1 MLKQLFRIKN
11 YLFALSLI
19 TFSLSVYY
27 LVGYYSN
34 TERLY
39 FTNNMQFGTYEL
51 GGIQEELKVLEEN
64 YPLLEDSFKQ
74 GSKQVYDTLLTLLG
88 DDAKNYYRSEGAY
101 DGTLMEGQ
109 LIYLPKGGD
118 MHVAYEYSNE
128 GDDFA
133 YTLLNLNSGS
143 SNSFDQDFEIT
154 TKKDLAPGVYYLY
167 PKAGKYLEG
176 HIQFRYEITLK

>member
-1 MLKQLFRIKN
+1 MLKQIFSIKSF
-11 YLFALSLI
+11 LFALSLI
-19 TFSLSVYY
+19 AFSLSVYY

-39 FTNNMQFGTYEL
+39 WGNNMQFGTYEL
-51 GGIQEELKVLEEN
+51 SDITEEISLLQEN
-64 YPLLEDSFKQ
+64 YPILESSFKQ
-74 GSKQVYDTLLTLLG
+74 GSKQVYDTLLSLLG

-101 DGTLMEGQ
+101 DGSLLEGQ

-118 MHVAYEYSNE
+118 MHLAYEYSNQ

-133 YTLLNLNSGS
+133 YTLLNLGNGNST
-143 SNSFDQDFEIT
+143 SFDQDFDIA
-154 TKKDLAPGVYYLY
+154 TKKDLAPGVYYFY
-167 PKAGKYLEG
+167 PKAGTYQEG